1 MPSLISFLT
10 VLVVAVVIASVV
22 STLYATA
29 LRLWESGQV
38 DRSGDAHLI
47 ARTGSVICFSLCVAI
62 VLFTL
67 WLIVPQFH

>member
-1 MPSLISFLT
+1 MASLISFLT
-10 VLVVAVVIASVV
+10 VLVVAVGIASIV
-22 STLYATA
+22 SALYATA

-38 DRSGDAHLI
+38 DSSGNAHLI
-47 ARTGSVICFSLCVAI
+47 ARTGSVLCFSLCVAV

>member
-22 STLYATA
+22 SALYATA

-38 DRSGDAHLI
+38 DSTGDAHLI
-47 ARTGSVICFSLCVAI
+47 ARTGSVVCFSLCVAI